1 MIVATPHFVPYGDP
15 ADYQR
20 HAQSIAAGL
29 GFPTSQIATP
39 GTPSAFRPP
48 AYPFLVGG
56 LYALVGLHLAAG
68 RLLGAALGVL
78 AVLLLAYV
86 GRAFWNERIGLLAAA
101 MAAVFLPL
109 IALNATLLSESLLLP
124 IELGTALCLRRCVQR
139 PDQLRWALLAGALCA
154 LAALTRAVADAWL
167 LPALAVVIAAG
178 ASRGL
183 KWRSALAV
191 VCAFA
196 VTIAPWT
203 IRNVNAFHAF
213 VPISTEGGFTLAGQY
228 NADAGRDDGF
238 QAVWRLPMQVSSLR
252 RVLLPLY
259 TRPGGV
265 DEPQLDGRL
274 RHAGLAYLGDHPGHL
289 AVALWLD
296 TLRMFDLGQAHQ
308 FTTGISYRE
317 LNLPGSLR
325 EPTTL
330 SAQLV
335 ALLALGAV
343 LLFLR
348 RRGTIKLGPWWLWA
362 IPVLTIALTIPMV
375 GNPRK
380 RAPLDPFLLLLG
392 ALLIDWLVQALRG
405 RIAARTS

>member
-1 MIVATPHFVPYGDP
+1 
-15 ADYQR
+15 
-20 HAQSIAAGL
+20 
-29 GFPTSQIATP
+29 
-39 GTPSAFRPP
+39 
-48 AYPFLVGG
+48 
-56 LYALVGLHLAAG
+56 
-68 RLLGAALGVL
+68 
-78 AVLLLAYV
+78 
-86 GRAFWNERIGLLAAA
+86 
-101 MAAVFLPL
+101 
-109 IALNATLLSESLLLP
+109 
-124 IELGTALCLRRCVQR
+124 
-139 PDQLRWALLAGALCA
+139 LCA

-196 VTIAPWT
+196 VTVAPWT

-259 TRPGGV
+259 TRPGGI
-265 DEPQLDGRL
+265 DEPQLDARL

-296 TLRMFDLGQAHQ
+296 TLRMFDLGKAHQ

-325 EPTTL
+325 APTTL

-343 LLFLR
+343 LLWSR
-348 RRGTIKLGPWWLWA
+348 RRATIKLGPWWLWA
-362 IPVLTIALTIPMV
+362 IPMLTIALTIPMV

-380 RAPLDPFLLLLG
+380 RAPLDPFLLLLA
-392 ALLIDWLVQALRG
+392 ALMIDWLVHALRG
-405 RIAARTS
+405 RIAARTG